1 MNMYSRTII
10 TIVITA
16 IFLTP
21 PIAAAQIAP
30 IIPNNMIPEISPTTP
45 IVNLF
50 RIPLNIFFSVLFAL
64 GSVPLYIIRGFLRVW
79 NSWGFPPMQQ
89 ILAGFSFVAPTVFR
103 DSMFIL
109 LFFCMIEFVILLLI
123 PILGW
128 LLIPI
133 VWGVTGVGVLLF
145 AIADFISKINSIT
158 NTEKEKT
165 GGAAGWWS

>member
-1 MNMYSRTII
+1 MYAKAI
-10 TIVITA
+10 TIALAAIVLILPTA
-16 IFLTP
+16 T
-21 PIAAAQIAP
+21 AQIAP

-45 IVNLF
+45 IVDLF

-64 GSVPLYIIRGFLRVW
+64 GSVPLFIIRGFLRVW
-79 NSWGFPPMQQ
+79 HSWGFPPMQQ
-89 ILAGFSFVAPTVFR
+89 ILASFSFVAPAVFK

-133 VWGVTGVGVLLF
+133 VWGLTGVLVLLF

-158 NTEKEKT
+158 TNTEKQKT
-165 GGAAGWWS
+165 GGSTGWWS